1 MGSRRYETSRNISRL
16 ELIFHRN
23 FLRAPFELKYLK
35 EGIEFTRKRWAP
47 FFRKI
52 ENFELSLPSASYLI
66 LPRNF
71 LPFRIPA
78 RKAKLFLKRNEGW
91 KPFPRDQNF
100 FHSFFLLS
108 SDWFPA
114 NLSPRFSRE
123 SRDEA
128 RLRSGIVGIKSR
140 WGEKKDLLL
149 QREIQNSFSHP
160 PIYVETDP
168 FKRVSEFEPKLINK
182 KLLPSFFFSFSLPL
196 RV

>member
-23 FLRAPFELKYLK
+23 FLRAPFDLKYLK

-52 ENFELSLPSASYLI
+52 ENSPFGSYLI

-71 LPFRIPA
+71 LPFRIPSKSEA
-78 RKAKLFLKRNEGW
+78 FFKEERGIKSGW

-100 FHSFFLLS
+100 FYSFQFFLLS
-108 SDWFPA
+108 SNWFPA
-114 NLSPRFSRE
+114 NLSPRFFHE

-128 RLRSGIVGIKSR
+128 RLRSGIVGIKNR
-140 WGEKKDLLL
+140 RDKK
-149 QREIQNSFSHP
+149 RISFSRGK
-160 PIYVETDP
+160 
-168 FKRVSEFEPKLINK
+168 FKILFLT
-182 KLLPSFFFSFSLPL
+182 L
-196 RV
+196 RYR